1 MPECWKLTGPPDD
14 DYHLWCELNPC
25 PSCHG
30 EAEGYH
36 EDEWNCTTGGYGVPW
51 VCSYCPKALA
61 STLTPPTAMPSQS
74 TESSDA
80 QANNYDRSRRA
91 ERV

>member
-51 VCSYCPKALA
+51 VCSYCEGTGIDP
-61 STLTPPTAMPSQS
+61 
-74 TESSDA
+74 DA
-80 QANNYDRSRRA
+80 TYGDA
-91 ERV
+91 EPEYGE